1 MLPRPIRHRR
11 GRRTDFVEIAGIL
24 AASDAPVP
32 VPDRAT
38 LRRFRSIVS
47 DLGADF
53 YVALFEERLVGFV
66 HVTYARQLADAP
78 RARVEA
84 LIVAPAARRNGV
96 GSALAGLA
104 RSRAERRGCRDL
116 SYAAG
121 ALPPEAAPFLARQG
135 WSAAGEVF
143 QLSLGDVGAAEGG

>member
-24 AASDAPVP
+24 AASDVPVP

-38 LRRFRSIVS
+38 LRRFRRIVS
-47 DLGADF
+47 DLGSDF

-84 LIVAPAARRNGV
+84 LIVEPAARRHGV
-96 GSALAGLA
+96 GGSLAELA
-104 RSRAERRGCRDL
+104 RRRAERRGCRDL

-121 ALPPEAAPFLARQG
+121 ALQPGAAPFLVRQG
-135 WSAAGEVF
+135 WSASGEVF
-143 QLSLGDVGAAEGG
+143 LLALVGAAHGG